1 MNIPNTRMFSSDNI
15 APVHPK
21 VMKAL
26 QDINVNHCIAYGE
39 DPYSESAIKKF
50 KEIFGD
56 NIDVYFVFNGTAAN
70 VLSIANITNTY
81 NSVICSEV
89 CHLNLDE
96 CGAPE
101 KYTGCKLIP
110 LPTPDGKIRV
120 EQFHKYM
127 FSFGFEHQSQPKVIT
142 ITQTSV
148 YGTVYAIDE
157 IKKIT
162 GFAHK
167 NNMLV
172 HMDGAR
178 ISNAAVALNC
188 GFKEMTVDA
197 GVDVLSFGMTK
208 NGLMYGEAVVFFDK
222 KMSEN
227 FKYIRKQG
235 SQLASK
241 MRYIAV
247 QYETILSNNL
257 WHENAKKANAMAK
270 LLFEKIKD
278 FKEIK
283 VTQKVEANAV
293 FAVLPAEVIEKIQ
306 KEAFFYI
313 WDDTKSEI
321 RWMTSFDTTEEDIEN
336 FVKVLRKY
344 LK

>member
-1 MNIPNTRMFSSDNI
+1 MIIRNSRMFASDNV
-15 APVHPK
+15 APVHPE
-21 VMKAL
+21 VMNAL
-26 QDINVNHCIAYGE
+26 QSVNKNHCVAYGE
-39 DPYSESAIKKF
+39 DIYTEAAIKKF
-50 KEIFGD
+50 KEIFGE

-70 VLSIANITNTY
+70 VLSIANITNSY
-81 NSVICSEV
+81 NSVICSEIS
-89 CHLNLDE
+89 HLNLDE

-101 KYTGCKLIP
+101 KFCGCKLIP

-127 FSFGFEHQSQPKVIT
+127 FSFDFEHQSQPKVIS
-142 ITQTSV
+142 ITQSTE
-148 YGTVYAIDE
+148 YGTVYTIDE
-157 IKKIT
+157 IKEIT
-162 GFAHK
+162 EFAHK

-172 HMDGAR
+172 HIDGAR
-178 ISNAAVALNC
+178 ISNAAVSLNV
-188 GFKEMTVDA
+188 GFKEMTADA
-197 GVDVLSFGMTK
+197 GVDALSFGMTK
-208 NGLMYGEAVVFFDK
+208 NGLMYGEAVIFFDK
-222 KMSEN
+222 TKSEN

-235 SQLASK
+235 TQLASK

-247 QYETILSNNL
+247 QYETILKNNL
-257 WHENAKKANAMAK
+257 WYENAKKANAMAE

-283 VTQKVEANAV
+283 VTQKVEANV
-293 FAVLPAEVIEKIQ
+293 IFAILPEEAIEKIQ
-306 KEAFFYI
+306 KEIFFYM
-313 WDDTKSEI
+313 WDDTKFEI

>member
-1 MNIPNTRMFSSDNI
+1 MFASDNV
-15 APVHPK
+15 APVHPE
-21 VMKAL
+21 VMNAL
-26 QDINVNHCIAYGE
+26 QSVNKNHCVAYGE
-39 DPYSESAIKKF
+39 DIYTEAAIKKF
-50 KEIFGD
+50 KEIFGE

-70 VLSIANITNTY
+70 VLSIANITNSY
-81 NSVICSEV
+81 NSVICSEIS
-89 CHLNLDE
+89 HLNLDE

-101 KYTGCKLIP
+101 KFCGCKLIP

-127 FSFGFEHQSQPKVIT
+127 FSFDFEHQSQPKVIS
-142 ITQTSV
+142 ITQSTE
-148 YGTVYAIDE
+148 YGTVYTIDE
-157 IKKIT
+157 IKEIT
-162 GFAHK
+162 EFAHK

-172 HMDGAR
+172 HIDGAR
-178 ISNAAVALNC
+178 ISNAAVSLNV
-188 GFKEMTVDA
+188 GFKEMTADA
-197 GVDVLSFGMTK
+197 GVDALSFGMTK
-208 NGLMYGEAVVFFDK
+208 NGLMYGEAVIFFDK
-222 KMSEN
+222 TKSEN

-235 SQLASK
+235 TQLASK

-247 QYETILSNNL
+247 QYETILKNNL
-257 WHENAKKANAMAK
+257 WYENAKKANAMAE

-283 VTQKVEANAV
+283 VTQKVEANV
-293 FAVLPAEVIEKIQ
+293 IFAILPEEAIEKIQ
-306 KEAFFYI
+306 KEIFFYM
-313 WDDTKSEI
+313 WDDTKFEI